1 MSDLPIPDLRA
12 ELTEMLDEAEWE
24 WLMPHV
30 KRDAVVIVAPGLDLV
45 EVGVAIANDNTA
57 TVERWI
63 HEQQIYKPS
72 PEQISVW
79 EQEQTHRFNA
89 LIVQPYVLVQDL
101 AA

>member
-1 MSDLPIPDLRA
+1 MSDLRA

-30 KRDAVVIVAPGLDLV
+30 KRDAVVIVTPDLDLID
-45 EVGVAIANDNTA
+45 VGIAIANDNTTA
-57 TVERWI
+57 VQRWI
-63 HEQQIYKPS
+63 SEQQIYKPS
-72 PEQISVW
+72 PAQISVW
-79 EQEQTHRFNA
+79 EQEQSHRFQA